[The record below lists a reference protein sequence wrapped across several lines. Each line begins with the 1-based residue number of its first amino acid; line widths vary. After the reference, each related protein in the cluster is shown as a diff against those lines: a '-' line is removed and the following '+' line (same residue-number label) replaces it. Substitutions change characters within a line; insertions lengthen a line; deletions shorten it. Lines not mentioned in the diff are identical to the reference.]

1 MMGKFLKVGM
11 ENGAEAEVVVVEDV
25 VTEAERSGG
34 GEVMMYGVWSGTRS
48 GEGEPL
54 RLKLT

>member
-1 MMGKFLKVGM
+1 M
-11 ENGAEAEVVVVEDV
+11 ENGVEAEVVVVVDV

-34 GEVMMYGVWSGTRS
+34 GEVMMDGGWSGTRS

-54 RLKLT
+54 RLKLTWSDHS

>member
-1 MMGKFLKVGM
+1 MGKFLKVGT
-11 ENGAEAEVVVVEDV
+11 ENGVEAEVVVVEEDV

-34 GEVMMYGVWSGTRS
+34 GEVMMDRGWSGTRS